1 MYTPMHMYT
10 QTNILIHAR
19 TLRVEL
25 LDQKVCMCS
34 AIQDFLTSFSKSN
47 NLVFENPSFS
57 TPLPTFGTAR
67 LLYSMLVT
75 TLYIRLPEFIHLIT
89 ESLYILTNV
98 SLFFP
103 LPSP

>member
-1 MYTPMHMYT
+1 MHMYT
-10 QTNILIHAR
+10 QTNTLIHAC

-34 AIQDFLTSFSKSN
+34 AIQDFLRSFSKSN

-57 TPLPTFGTAR
+57 TSLPTVGTAR

-75 TLYIRLPEFIHLIT
+75 TLYIRLPELIHLIT

-103 LPSP
+103 LPNP